1 MRLRPIRRT
10 SQIKTENGK
19 RSRSV
24 EQERLSS
31 NRSACRRHRRRS
43 NVFDNS
49 RDNSSPQEGQGG
61 IIPLGATG
69 SLAVFDDMR
78 REVAEA
84 STTAQVKDVLTQV
97 AGLKAAARTAHN
109 REIEANAA
117 VIRLEAERKL
127 GQLMKAQADTV
138 GLNQGGGDQ
147 RSDHRDS
154 KNPGG
159 LPTLAEAG
167 IDKNLAKRARKAASM
182 SDFEFEETK
191 KNKRETALI
200 PVRRSPPARRRKTA
214 MIGEP
219 CASFK
224 WEITICGSASPS

>member
-1 MRLRPIRRT
+1 
-10 SQIKTENGK
+10 
-19 RSRSV
+19 
-24 EQERLSS
+24 
-31 NRSACRRHRRRS
+31 
-43 NVFDNS
+43 VFDNS

-84 STTAQVKDVLTQV
+84 STTAQVKDVLTKV